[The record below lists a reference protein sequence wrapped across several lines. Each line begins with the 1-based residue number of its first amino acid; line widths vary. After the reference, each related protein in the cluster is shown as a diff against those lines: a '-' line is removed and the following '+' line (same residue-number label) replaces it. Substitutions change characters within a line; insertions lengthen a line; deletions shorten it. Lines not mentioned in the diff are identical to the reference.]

1 MSVNAST
8 SAETT
13 RIMLGL
19 DKQKIILRFL
29 YYINIFQNTQYPH
42 NNNFYIFIPIYSL
55 RGVFCCL
62 FYSEELMQI
71 YFSEKEHRAFAWLMK
86 SKPGVDHM
94 TAWFTGWMR
103 PAGPAGHT
111 GPDGRTASVNI
122 RSALSRPDAVTRE
135 QALKKKPT

>member
-1 MSVNAST
+1 M
-8 SAETT
+8 
-13 RIMLGL
+13 
-19 DKQKIILRFL
+19 
-29 YYINIFQNTQYPH
+29 
-42 NNNFYIFIPIYSL
+42 PIYAH
-55 RGVFCCL
+55 RGVFCRPLYC
-62 FYSEELMQI
+62 EEVMQI
-71 YFSEKEHRAFAWLMK
+71 FLLKKEHRAFAWLMK

>member
-1 MSVNAST
+1 M
-8 SAETT
+8 
-13 RIMLGL
+13 
-19 DKQKIILRFL
+19 
-29 YYINIFQNTQYPH
+29 
-42 NNNFYIFIPIYSL
+42 PIYAL
-55 RGVFCCL
+55 RGVFFFF
-62 FYSEELMQI
+62 FYCEEVMQI

-103 PAGPAGHT
+103 TTGPAGHT

>member
-1 MSVNAST
+1 M
-8 SAETT
+8 
-13 RIMLGL
+13 
-19 DKQKIILRFL
+19 
-29 YYINIFQNTQYPH
+29 
-42 NNNFYIFIPIYSL
+42 PIYAH

-62 FYSEELMQI
+62 ILLRGGDVNTLYRKRTQSVCVADEEQAGGLTI
-71 YFSEKEHRAFAWLMK
+71 
-86 SKPGVDHM
+86 M